1 MYAPTSTN
9 SPRSGPNSGDEYGL
23 RDFEGAAEIL
33 RAWGNGIRPD
43 PDLTVSEW
51 ADRHRMLASRAS
63 AEPGRYRTMRTPY
76 MREIMDRLSPG
87 DAAQRIV
94 FMKAAQVGATE
105 AGNNW
110 IGFAIHQAPGPM
122 LAVQPTDP
130 SDHRPPSSR
139 SGLFC
144 AWRSAMTTMTY
155 KHWRDV
161 PDRSWRWKNF
171 SPAEI
176 ACRGSGS
183 LRINEEALD
192 KLQALR
198 DRLGKPLI
206 VRSAYRSPAH
216 NRAVGG
222 APRSKHMDGTAFD
235 IAMAKHDPV
244 AFEAAARAVG
254 FLGFGYYPR
263 SGFMHID
270 LGPAR
275 QWGERFPVRATAFA
289 AETPPAREVL
299 AHSRTMKGSGAAGVA
314 TLGAAGVEVAQSVL
328 AETQTA
334 ILPLVPYLDTLRWVL
349 IAVALAGLAVTI
361 YARIDDWKRGRR

>member
-1 MYAPTSTN
+1 
-9 SPRSGPNSGDEYGL
+9 
-23 RDFEGAAEIL
+23 
-33 RAWGNGIRPD
+33 
-43 PDLTVSEW
+43 
-51 ADRHRMLASRAS
+51 
-63 AEPGRYRTMRTPY
+63 
-76 MREIMDRLSPG
+76 
-87 DAAQRIV
+87 
-94 FMKAAQVGATE
+94 
-105 AGNNW
+105 
-110 IGFAIHQAPGPM
+110 
-122 LAVQPTDP
+122 
-130 SDHRPPSSR
+130 
-139 SGLFC
+139 
-144 AWRSAMTTMTY
+144 MTTTFY

-161 PDRSWRWKNF
+161 PERSWRWKNF

-176 ACRGSGS
+176 ACRGTGS

-198 DRLGKPLI
+198 DQLGRPLI

-235 IAMAKHDPV
+235 IAMANHDPV

-289 AETPPAREVL
+289 AETAPLREVL
-299 AHSRTMKGSGAAGVA
+299 ADSRTMKGSGAAGVA
-314 TLGAAGVEVAQSVL
+314 TLGAAGVEVAQNVL

-334 ILPLVPYLDTLRWVL
+334 ILPLVPYLDTLRWVF

>member
-1 MYAPTSTN
+1 
-9 SPRSGPNSGDEYGL
+9 
-23 RDFEGAAEIL
+23 
-33 RAWGNGIRPD
+33 
-43 PDLTVSEW
+43 
-51 ADRHRMLASRAS
+51 
-63 AEPGRYRTMRTPY
+63 
-76 MREIMDRLSPG
+76 
-87 DAAQRIV
+87 
-94 FMKAAQVGATE
+94 
-105 AGNNW
+105 
-110 IGFAIHQAPGPM
+110 
-122 LAVQPTDP
+122 
-130 SDHRPPSSR
+130 
-139 SGLFC
+139 
-144 AWRSAMTTMTY
+144 MTTMTY

-161 PDRSWRWKNF
+161 PDRSWRWKDF

-235 IAMAKHDPV
+235 IAMANHDPV

-289 AETPPAREVL
+289 LETAPVREVL
-299 AHSRTMKGSGAAGVA
+299 ADSRTMKGSGAAGVA
-314 TLGAAGVEVAQSVL
+314 TLGAAGVEVAQNVL

-334 ILPLVPYLDTLRWVL
+334 ILPLVPYLDTLRWVF

>member
-1 MYAPTSTN
+1 
-9 SPRSGPNSGDEYGL
+9 
-23 RDFEGAAEIL
+23 
-33 RAWGNGIRPD
+33 
-43 PDLTVSEW
+43 
-51 ADRHRMLASRAS
+51 
-63 AEPGRYRTMRTPY
+63 
-76 MREIMDRLSPG
+76 
-87 DAAQRIV
+87 
-94 FMKAAQVGATE
+94 
-105 AGNNW
+105 
-110 IGFAIHQAPGPM
+110 
-122 LAVQPTDP
+122 
-130 SDHRPPSSR
+130 
-139 SGLFC
+139 
-144 AWRSAMTTMTY
+144 MTTMTY

-161 PDRSWRWKNF
+161 PERSWRWKNF

-183 LRINEEALD
+183 LRINEDALD

-235 IAMAKHDPV
+235 IAMSNHDPV

-275 QWGERFPVRATAFA
+275 QWGERFPVQATAFA
-289 AETPPAREVL
+289 AETAPARAVL
-299 AHSRTMKGSGAAGVA
+299 ADSRTMKGSGAAGAA

-328 AETQTA
+328 TETQST

-349 IAVALAGLAVTI
+349 IAVVLAGVAVTI